1 MDAAESEKGGQDVEV
16 NGDDR
21 RDAAESTCFKLLN
34 ELSDLLMLP
43 KDMLLEKAIRKEVCI
58 HPQFLSHSQVLIC
71 ASVSFDHS
79 CFASGLPFHW
89 PSTSNKNTLQLHS

>member
-1 MDAAESEKGGQDVEV
+1 MDAAKSEKDSQDAES

-43 KDMLLEKAIRKEVCI
+43 KDMLLDKTIRKEVS
-58 HPQFLSHSQVLIC
+58 FSFVVL
-71 ASVSFDHS
+71 VSFPS
-79 CFASGLPFHW
+79 PNMCFCKF
-89 PSTSNKNTLQLHS
+89 

>member
-21 RDAAESTCFKLLN
+21 RDTAESTCFKLLN

-43 KDMLLEKAIRKEVCI
+43 KDMLLDKAIRKEVCI

>member
-21 RDAAESTCFKLLN
+21 RDAVESTCFKLLN

-89 PSTSNKNTLQLHS
+89 PSTSNKNTL